1 MKRLMAMVLLAML
14 LVAWAAVP
22 AMAQEP
28 AYPILLEDEAE
39 LLTPEEEASLQEA
52 MGPIAQHGAVA
63 FWTTTQPGNVDAKAE
78 EYFNTHIGT
87 KRTDSGVVFMI
98 DMSERQIYI
107 FSRGEIEKHVSRSDA
122 YAITADISHY
132 ATKGAYADCA
142 QEAFSRMGSRL
153 EGKQLHSTMRLVCS
167 MVAGIAAGLM
177 LAYVIVCRFSL
188 HRTPAGQ
195 ATRYRSITGSGRVEP
210 CARVVVLFTSGGDYG
225 SGGSYSGGS
234 SRGGGGGGGRSA
246 GGSGGGS
253 SF

>member
-14 LVAWAAVP
+14 LAAWAAVP

-132 ATKGAYADCA
+132 ATEGAYADCA
-142 QEAFSRMGSRL
+142 QEAFSSIGTRL
-153 EGKQLHSTMRLVCS
+153 EGKQFHSTMRLVCS

-188 HRTPAGQ
+188 HR
-195 ATRYRSITGSGRVEP
+195 SITGSGRVEP
-210 CARVVVLFTSGGDYG
+210 CARVEVLFISGGDSG
-225 SGGSYSGGS
+225 SGGFFSGGS
-234 SRGGGGGGGRSA
+234 SRGGGGGGRSA